1 MLFRRAGEG
10 VCTFI
15 ITLVRKCQ
23 IGRRKQKG
31 NGLHTSS
38 FLALE
43 TISRTTPLKSLPS
56 GNPELPWITH
66 IQMPPTGVRVRD

>member
-1 MLFRRAGEG
+1 MPSNIGVNTLFRRAGEG
-10 VCTFI
+10 VCVFT

-38 FLALE
+38 SLALE
-43 TISRTTPLKSLPS
+43 MPS
-56 GNPELPWITH
+56 GHPELPWITH
-66 IQMPPTGVRVRD
+66 IQVLPTGVRVRD